1 MKKTLSVMILG
12 LFIVSMIG
20 MVSAE
25 TMIAGKVYNDDH
37 SDTVIGAN
45 ITITCNTH
53 IKTTTSNSVGDY
65 GVTYLE
71 IGLEDCDAGDDLSVN
86 AVCAN
91 VDCTEV
97 ISGNTIVGEN
107 TVSGTIID
115 DVADTWDLAI
125 VNISVPE
132 FGLFMGALTLL
143 CAVGIFAFVRR

>member
-1 MKKTLSVMILG
+1 MILG
-12 LFIVSMIG
+12 LFLISMIG
-20 MVSAE
+20 VVSAE

-37 SDTVIGAN
+37 SDTVTGAN

-71 IGLEDCDAGDDLSVN
+71 TGIESCNDGDNLSVN
-86 AVCAN
+86 AICAN
-91 VDCTEV
+91 ADCTGV

-107 TVSGTIID
+107 TVGGTIIN
-115 DVADTWDLAI
+115 DVVDTWDLAI

-132 FGLFMGALTLL
+132 FGLLIGVLTALS
-143 CAVGIFAFVRR
+143 AVGIFAFVRR